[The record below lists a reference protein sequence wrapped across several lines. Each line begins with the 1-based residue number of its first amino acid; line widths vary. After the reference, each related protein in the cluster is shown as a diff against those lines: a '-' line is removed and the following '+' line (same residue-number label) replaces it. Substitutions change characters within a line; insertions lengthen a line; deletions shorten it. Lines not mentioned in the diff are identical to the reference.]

1 MIITRTPFR
10 ISFAGGGSDL
20 DAFYSQEPGV
30 VLSTAIDKYMYLTVM
45 DRFSNDFRISYSKTE
60 IADQVDAI
68 EHPIVRECLRSLQI
82 RRGLEIVS
90 MADIPSQSG
99 LGSSSSFTVGLLHAL
114 YAIQG
119 RLASAERLAR
129 EACEIEIDKLHEPI
143 GKQDQYIAAYGGLQ
157 LIRFNPDGTV
167 FADPVVCP
175 TGTKQELN
183 RRLMIFFTGMTRSAS
198 KVLDK
203 QRSAT
208 DEKRPILRKMCAI
221 AYEMRNVLTVGKDLN
236 TFGRLLHDAWQLK
249 RSVEASISSSNFDDL
264 YERGIRAGALGGK
277 LLGAG
282 GGGFMLFYCEPHLQ
296 HRLRSELAEL
306 QEVPF
311 GFDSQGSK
319 IIYVGETASDAR
331 APDRVHSCAPV
342 KL

>member
-45 DRFSNDFRISYSKTE
+45 QRFGNTFRISYSKTE
-60 IADQVDAI
+60 LVDQVDSI
-68 EHPIVRECLRSLQI
+68 EHPIVRECLRSLEI

-90 MADIPSQSG
+90 MADIPSQTG

-119 RLASAERLAR
+119 RVVSAERLAR
-129 EACEIEIDKLHEPI
+129 EACEIEIEKLHEPI
-143 GKQDQYIAAYGGLQ
+143 GKQDQYIAAHGGLQ
-157 LIRFNPDGTV
+157 LIRFNPDGSV

-175 TGTKQELN
+175 PGTKQELN
-183 RRLMIFFTGMTRSAS
+183 HRLMIFFTGMTRSARD
-198 KVLDK
+198 VLDK

-208 DEKRPILRKMCAI
+208 HEKRPVLRRMCAI
-221 AYEMRNVLTVGKDLN
+221 AYEMRDVLTAGNDLN
-236 TFGRLLHDAWQLK
+236 AFGRLLHEAWQAK
-249 RSVEASISSSNFDDL
+249 RSIEASISSSNFDDI
-264 YERGIRAGALGGK
+264 YERGIHAGALGGK

-296 HRLRSELAEL
+296 NRLRAELAEL

-311 GFDSQGSK
+311 GFEAQGSS
-319 IIYVGETASDAR
+319 IIYVGESASDAR
-331 APDRVHSCAPV
+331 LR
-342 KL
+342 

>member
-20 DAFYSQEPGV
+20 NAFYSQEPGV

-45 DRFSNDFRISYSKTE
+45 QRFGNTFRISYSKTE
-60 IADQVDAI
+60 LVDQVDSI
-68 EHPIVRECLRSLQI
+68 EHPIVRECLRSIEI

-90 MADIPSQSG
+90 MADIPSQTG

-119 RLASAERLAR
+119 RVVSAERLAR
-129 EACEIEIDKLHEPI
+129 EACEIEIEKLHEPI
-143 GKQDQYIAAYGGLQ
+143 GKQDQYIAAHGGLQ
-157 LIRFNPDGTV
+157 LIRFNPDGSV
-167 FADPVVCP
+167 FTDPVVCP
-175 TGTKQELN
+175 PGTKQELN
-183 RRLMIFFTGMTRSAS
+183 RRLMIFYTGMTRSARD
-198 KVLDK
+198 VLDK

-208 DEKRPILRKMCAI
+208 NEKRPVLRRMCAI
-221 AYEMRNVLTVGKDLN
+221 AYEMRDVLTAGNDLN
-236 TFGRLLHDAWQLK
+236 AFGRLLHEAWQAK
-249 RSVEASISSSNFDDL
+249 RSIEASISSRDFDDI

-296 HRLRSELAEL
+296 NRLRTELAEL

-311 GFDSQGSK
+311 GFDSQGSS
-319 IIYVGETASDAR
+319 IIYVGESASDAR
-331 APDRVHSCAPV
+331 
-342 KL
+342 L

>member
-20 DAFYSQEPGV
+20 DAFYLQEPGV

-60 IADQVDAI
+60 LADDIEAI
-68 EHPIVRECLRSLQI
+68 EHPIVRECLKALQI

-90 MADIPSQSG
+90 MAEIPSQTG

-114 YAIQG
+114 YALEG

-129 EACEIEIDKLHEPI
+129 EACEIEIEKLREPI

-157 LIRFNPDGTV
+157 LIRFNCDGSV
-167 FADPVVCP
+167 HADPVVCP
-175 TGTKQELN
+175 PGTKQELN
-183 RRLMIFFTGMTRSAS
+183 RRLLIFFTGMVRSAGT
-198 KVLDK
+198 VLEK
-203 QRSAT
+203 QRAAT
-208 DEKRPILRKMCAI
+208 EEKRPVLRRMCAI
-221 AYEMRNVLTVGKDLN
+221 AYEMRDVLTVGKDLN
-236 TFGRLLHDAWQLK
+236 TFGRLLHDAWQAK
-249 RSVEASISSSNFDDL
+249 RSVEASISSSKFDSI
-264 YERGIRAGALGGK
+264 YERGLRAGALGGK

-296 HRLRSELAEL
+296 DRLRAELSEL

-319 IIYVGETASDAR
+319 IIYVGETPGSAGLR
-331 APDRVHSCAPV
+331 
-342 KL
+342 